1 MKSTAREAHNLYL
14 GVAAENGVLGLLFL
28 GGVFV
33 VTLRDLGRTRRRC
46 RDVAPELSDLAAGF
60 MLAIVAYMANAVF
73 LHFAYIRY
81 FWVLMAL
88 AATTGLV
95 GRKAADEAE
104 AEAEHTAGALA
115 PTP

>member
-1 MKSTAREAHNLYL
+1 
-14 GVAAENGVLGLLFL
+14 
-28 GGVFV
+28 
-33 VTLRDLGRTRRRC
+33 
-46 RDVAPELSDLAAGF
+46 
-60 MLAIVAYMANAVF
+60 MANAVF

-104 AEAEHTAGALA
+104 AEAERTAGALA
-115 PTP
+115 STP